1 MAKQAAAKRAMKSKA
16 SAKSSSKV
24 ALVKLAIQ
32 KKKKVQVPAGLG
44 KIRVGV
50 IHGKV
55 FDPIKVGTHD
65 RNYPAKLQ
73 IKNNTGAK
81 AAGWG
86 GKYHADVSTGL
97 KIARLH
103 PDVFQID
110 FMQMKEVTEQRLAK
124 NHVNFNFWGDISIA
138 LMAED
143 IPLAK
148 RLKKVQEKAT
158 ALGHSPP
165 WEYYEWVLHKSRYMK
180 QCEKAGIPMIP
191 TIHVENG
198 FDARKVLKQI
208 VAKGWKKFFCKP
220 GYMSFF
226 GAGVINGTTQD
237 FVDNIEPLL
246 QYEKENKHQKEF
258 LVQPYMLKPN
268 GNVFDEIRNFFI
280 DGEWAYSVYTD
291 GVDYE
296 GFWEQPAGPLKEAC
310 KQLAIRTMEEIK
322 KVHKW
327 EGKPINTLLNRI
339 DIGVIPDKSKALGN
353 RIFVN
358 EIEPHMTTWLG
369 RYCPFVIQDK
379 MADACIKHTRQMLKL
394 GLAAG
399 RKMPNKDKVRKLLEI
414 LDERLGPLPAR

>member
-1 MAKQAAAKRAMKSKA
+1 MAKTATVKRTTVMKSKSVLKTRA
-16 SAKSSSKV
+16 AK
-24 ALVKLAIQ
+24 ATLVKPSLM
-32 KKKKVQVPAGLG
+32 KKKVAVPKGLG
-44 KIRVGV
+44 KIRVGIV
-50 IHGKV
+50 HGKV

-65 RNYPAKLQ
+65 RNYPEKMK
-73 IKNNTGAK
+73 IKNNTGPK

-86 GKYHADVSTGL
+86 GAYHADVSTGL

-103 PDVFQID
+103 PDIFEID
-110 FMQMKEVTEQRLAK
+110 FMQMNEVTEARLAK
-124 NHVNFNFWGDISIA
+124 NHVTFNFWGDISIA
-138 LMAED
+138 LMNDE
-143 IPLAK
+143 
-148 RLKKVQEKAT
+148 KKIARQVKQVQQKAT
-158 ALGHSPP
+158 TLRHSPP
-165 WEYYEWVLHKSRYMK
+165 WEYYELVLHKSRYMK

-198 FDARKVLKQI
+198 FDAKKVLKQV

-280 DGEWAYSVYTD
+280 DGEWQYSVYTD

-296 GFWEQPAGPLKEAC
+296 GFYEQPAGALKEAC
-310 KQLAIRTMEEIK
+310 KQLAIRTVNEVK

-327 EGKPINTLLNRI
+327 EGKTMNTLLNRI
-339 DIGVIPDKSKALGN
+339 DIGIIPDKSKALGY

-379 MADACIKHTRQMLKL
+379 MAEACVKHTRQMLKFSL
-394 GLAAG
+394 DAG
-399 RKMPNKDKVRKLLEI
+399 RSMPSKDKVKKLLEI
-414 LDERLGPLPAR
+414 LDERLGPL

>member
-1 MAKQAAAKRAMKSKA
+1 
-16 SAKSSSKV
+16 
-24 ALVKLAIQ
+24 
-32 KKKKVQVPAGLG
+32 
-44 KIRVGV
+44 
-50 IHGKV
+50 
-55 FDPIKVGTHD
+55 
-65 RNYPAKLQ
+65 
-73 IKNNTGAK
+73 
-81 AAGWG
+81 
-86 GKYHADVSTGL
+86 
-97 KIARLH
+97 
-103 PDVFQID
+103 
-110 FMQMKEVTEQRLAK
+110 
-124 NHVNFNFWGDISIA
+124 
-138 LMAED
+138 
-143 IPLAK
+143 
-148 RLKKVQEKAT
+148 
-158 ALGHSPP
+158 
-165 WEYYEWVLHKSRYMK
+165 
-180 QCEKAGIPMIP
+180 
-191 TIHVENG
+191 
-198 FDARKVLKQI
+198 
-208 VAKGWKKFFCKP
+208 
-220 GYMSFF
+220 MSFF

-296 GFWEQPAGPLKEAC
+296 GFYEQPAGPLKEAC

-379 MADACIKHTRQMLKL
+379 MAEACIKHTRQMLKL

-399 RKMPNKDKVRKLLEI
+399 RKMPNKDKVQKLLEI